1 MMTGNLEGKVV
12 LVTGATNGIGLE
24 SARELA
30 RMGAAVHLV
39 ARDRGRGESALAE
52 VRRSTGNGRL
62 SLFVADLASQRE
74 VRRLAAE
81 VRGRIDRL
89 HVLLNNA
96 GAIFTSRE
104 LSPDG
109 IERTFALNHLGY
121 FLLTRELLPLLEAG
135 APSRIVNVSSMAH
148 ERARMD
154 WDDLQGERR
163 YSTWKAYGQS
173 KLANILFTRELAR
186 RLEGRRV
193 TANALH
199 PGVVATG
206 FGKNNA
212 GLFRLMMKLGAPFL
226 TSRRKGART
235 SVFLSSSPAVEGVTG
250 KYFVAEAER
259 EPSAAARDDADA
271 RRLWELSERLV
282 ASSA

>member
-226 TSRRKGART
+226 TNRRKGART